1 MLRNIPIQLQGSCVG
16 PINKVLNAD
25 NHDFMGNALGPTRQ
39 QIHDGTHGAVI
50 YIANTLV
57 LGSLIGGFSNFTL
70 SGTTYVVSSLQVV
83 YFTGSFGAFPYAL
96 LATNTSSSESATIL
110 TDIQNSGLDETMGI
124 EFTGSRGTETYY
136 ATSDNK
142 WQASSSYVD
151 RIALPL
157 KNSNT
162 TSGLDDN
169 SFLAWE
175 ANSAYWGRTG
185 SHNQTDTT
193 SVATLLT

>member
-1 MLRNIPIQLQGSCVG
+1 MLRTLPNQLQGSCVG
-16 PINKVLNAD
+16 PISKVLNAD

-39 QIHDGTHGAVI
+39 QIHDGSHGVVI
-50 YIANTLV
+50 YIGNTLV
-57 LGSLIGGFSNFTL
+57 VSTLIGGFSSFTL
-70 SGTTYVVSSLQVV
+70 SGTTYVINNLQVV
-83 YFTGSFGAFPYAL
+83 YFTTAYGAWPYVL

-142 WQASSSYVD
+142 WQASASYVD
-151 RIALPL
+151 RIVLPL